1 MKWLVRWFD
10 KHVVELFPG
19 LALLI
24 AIIEY
29 FVEELRAPSSHQV
42 PEAWLYMLVSGVAI
56 YLLGSS
62 WDAILFDPLFSVP
75 DLNASRFKRL
85 WWGALAPLRWVTN
98 FLPPGK
104 RLRQARVT
112 AGQALNRS
120 RADRSDFSGLHET
133 AARLVSF
140 TKQWEEEIERW
151 LERSKAAR
159 SLLFPLLLLTLFRYR
174 FAGYAWPFRDSFL
187 SQLWLWQWDAALF
200 VVALLAFIW
209 LRLVH
214 MRRLYELTTS
224 SFVQAV
230 VDGHSFRATYLIPEA
245 ELPYLLQASSELPA

>member
-1 MKWLVRWFD
+1 MKWLERWFG

-29 FVEELRAPSSHQV
+29 FVEELRAPSSHEV
-42 PEAWLYMLVSGVAI
+42 PEAWLYMLVAGVAV

-75 DLNASRFKRL
+75 DLNASRLKRL
-85 WWGALAPLRWVTN
+85 WWGALAPLRWATD

-104 RLRQARVT
+104 RLRRARVT

-120 RADRSDFSGLHET
+120 RADRSDFTGLHKT

-140 TKQWEEEIERW
+140 TKQWEEEIETR

-159 SLLFPLLLLTLFRYR
+159 SLLFPLLLLPCFAIALQTMRGR
-174 FAGYAWPFRDSFL
+174 FETRFLVGCGYGNG
-187 SQLWLWQWDAALF
+187 
-200 VVALLAFIW
+200 
-209 LRLVH
+209 
-214 MRRLYELTTS
+214 MRRCSLS
-224 SFVQAV
+224 PCWPISGCAWC
-230 VDGHSFRATYLIPEA
+230 I
-245 ELPYLLQASSELPA
+245 